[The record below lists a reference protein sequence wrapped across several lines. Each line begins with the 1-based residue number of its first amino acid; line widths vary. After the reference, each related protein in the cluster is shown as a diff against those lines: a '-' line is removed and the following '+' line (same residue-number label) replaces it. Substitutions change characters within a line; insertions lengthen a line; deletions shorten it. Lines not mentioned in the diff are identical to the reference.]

1 MNPNKGFFIMK
12 FTHQQLNN
20 FQRIYENCYGISLNQ
35 EEAETEFR
43 EITDLLRTIIQIKHR
58 NKDEHIQDK

>member
-1 MNPNKGFFIMK
+1 MK
-12 FTHQQLNN
+12 FSTEQLNN
-20 FQRIYENCYGISLNQ
+20 FQDIYLRCYGTSLNQ

-58 NKDEHIQDK
+58 NQDENI